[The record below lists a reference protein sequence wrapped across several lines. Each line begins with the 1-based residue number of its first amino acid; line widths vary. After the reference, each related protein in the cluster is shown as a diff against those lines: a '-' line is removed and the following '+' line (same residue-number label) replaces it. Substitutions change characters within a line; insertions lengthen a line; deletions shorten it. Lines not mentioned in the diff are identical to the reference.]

1 MSTVVVSVLGA
12 LVVGGLCLFGPQVI
26 RRLPEPPAPD
36 DEADTTLAGAGRSD
50 SPMAHATDYVKVP
63 YVELATRPNLAI
75 KLGLVGLVVG
85 AVIGAALSDEP
96 IVAAWLFLG
105 VVGVWLGVRRR
116 ADPAAAH
123 PDHRP
128 FVRRAVLLILL
139 AAAIDGETG
148 DLVRAVIGWAVYGGF
163 YFLMWFIY
171 PRGLGYGDVRL
182 AGLLGLALGFL
193 GWGQLLVGMYAG
205 FLLGGVI
212 GAVLAL
218 AKVVD
223 RKRYPFGPFM
233 LVGAI
238 VGSGR
243 GCAVRGL
250 VHRRLNHPAAAAS
263 PRRHRGKPTG
273 MTDFVHA
280 PMADRR

>member
-1 MSTVVVSVLGA
+1 VSTVVVSVLGA
-12 LVVGGLCLFGPQVI
+12 LVVGGACLFGPQVI
-26 RRLPEPPAPD
+26 RRLPEPPAPE
-36 DEADTTLAGAGRSD
+36 DEEDETPAGSERTD
-50 SPMAHATDYVKVP
+50 SPMARATDYVKVP
-63 YVELATRPNLAI
+63 YAELATRPNLAI

-85 AVIGAALSDEP
+85 AVIGAVLSDEP

-105 VVGVWLGVRRR
+105 VVGVWLAYVDAQTRLLPTRIIAPAYGVL
-116 ADPAAAH
+116 A
-123 PDHRP
+123 
-128 FVRRAVLLILL
+128 LLILL
-139 AAAIDGETG
+139 AAAIDGDTA
-148 DLVRAVIGWAVYGGF
+148 DLVRAVLGWAVYGGF

-182 AGLLGLALGFL
+182 AGLLGLALGYL

-218 AKVVD
+218 ARVVD

-238 VGSGR
+238 VG
-243 GCAVRGL
+243 L
-250 VHRRLNHPAAAAS
+250 VAGAPFADWY
-263 PRRHRGKPTG
+263 TG
-273 MTDFVHA
+273 V
-280 PMADRR
+280 